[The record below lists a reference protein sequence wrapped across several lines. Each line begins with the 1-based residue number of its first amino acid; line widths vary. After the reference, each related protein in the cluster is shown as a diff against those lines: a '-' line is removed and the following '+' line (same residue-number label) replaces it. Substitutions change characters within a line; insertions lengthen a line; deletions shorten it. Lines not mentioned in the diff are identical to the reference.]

1 MNLEC
6 PFHEFNLPEEG
17 GECPECGFVV
27 ETAPGAK
34 QHYRRVGEPKGIY
47 DSYEDA
53 YEELAEDDL
62 ASSIYAEEY
71 QRDLARETYSHIGT
85 VSGLEVAEL
94 GVGQGF
100 LQRHFLADRPKSLL
114 ALDIAEEYVRN
125 ARQIYER
132 SGNEATSFLTSV
144 GNVEFMPYRESF
156 DVVVATDILE
166 HVLNLGNALSRISR
180 MLKPNGRFWCRVP
193 NEEVLG
199 QYSIY
204 NGQKYEFAHLRFFD
218 ESSLCAQLKEAGFG
232 SFSCNKF
239 GFQAHRLKLGMP
251 SLMSRV
257 LGKLFALSGFY
268 GSEVHHFN
276 RKMRNSLQWP
286 VRILHQPLEILV
298 GATKK

>member
-1 MNLEC
+1 VNLEC
-6 PFHEFNLPEEG
+6 PFHEFSLPEEG
-17 GECPECGFVV
+17 GACPECGFVV
-27 ETAPGAK
+27 ETTLGGK
-34 QHYRRVGEPKGIY
+34 HHFRRVGEPKGIY

-53 YEELAEDDL
+53 YEGLAEDDL

-71 QRDLARETYSHIGT
+71 QRDLARETYSCIGS

-100 LQRHFLADRPKSLL
+100 LQRHLLEAKPKSLL
-114 ALDIAEEYVRN
+114 ALDIAENYVRN
-125 ARQIYER
+125 VRHIYES
-132 SGNEATSFLTSV
+132 SGNESTSFLTSV

-166 HVLNLGNALSRISR
+166 HVLNHGNALSRISR
-180 MLKPNGRFWCRVP
+180 MLKTNGRFWCRVP

-218 ESSLCAQLKEAGFG
+218 KSSLCAQLKEAGFG

-239 GFQAHRLKLGMP
+239 GFQAHRLKLGLP
-251 SLMSRV
+251 SLVSRV

-276 RKMRNSLQWP
+276 RKMRNSFQWP

>member
-6 PFHEFNLPEEG
+6 PFHKFNLPEEG
-17 GECPECGFVV
+17 GECSECGFVV
-27 ETAPGAK
+27 ETTLEG
-34 QHYRRVGEPKGIY
+34 QHHFRRVGEPKGMY

-71 QRDLARETYSHIGT
+71 QLDLARETYSRIGS

-100 LQRHFLADRPKSLL
+100 LQRHFLEAKPKSLL
-114 ALDIAEEYVRN
+114 ALDIAENYVRN
-125 ARQIYER
+125 AREIYE
-132 SGNEATSFLTSV
+132 SSANESTSFLTSI

-204 NGQKYEFAHLRFFD
+204 NGQKYEFSHLRFFD
-218 ESSLCAQLKEAGFG
+218 ESSLCAQLKEAGFS
-232 SFSCNKF
+232 SFSCHKF
-239 GFQAHRLKLGMP
+239 GFLPHRLKLGMP

-268 GSEVHHFN
+268 GSDVHHFN
-276 RKMRNSLQWP
+276 RKMRNSFQWP